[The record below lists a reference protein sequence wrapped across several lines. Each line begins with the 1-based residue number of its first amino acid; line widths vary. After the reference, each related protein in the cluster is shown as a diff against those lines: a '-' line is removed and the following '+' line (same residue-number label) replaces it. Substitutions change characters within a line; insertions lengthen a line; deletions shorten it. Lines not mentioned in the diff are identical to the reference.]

1 MASPRLE
8 QLMVRLQHVRDNLN
22 TILDRVPNGL
32 WEQRIYADGA
42 QWTLRELLI
51 HLMISDHGQNN
62 VLMGIAEGKNII
74 PDDYDLNRYNSG
86 SVNKRKEVSVEY
98 ARQALTESRQRLI
111 DWLSGL
117 DDTVL
122 DKEGRH
128 ASMQILSIAQI
139 LEVMAQHEEG
149 HTRDIEAMI
158 AQNA

>member
-1 MASPRLE
+1 MVSVRLE
-8 QLMVRLQHVRDNLN
+8 QLMARLQEARNNLN
-22 TILDRVPNGL
+22 LVLDRVPAGV
-32 WEQRIYADGA
+32 WEQQIYSDGA

-86 SVNKRKEVSVEY
+86 SVSKRKEVSLEF
-98 ARQALTESRQRLI
+98 ARNALTESRQRLI
-111 DWLSGL
+111 DWLSEI
-117 DDTVL
+117 DDSVL

-139 LEVMAQHEEG
+139 LDVMAQHEEG
-149 HTRDIEAMI
+149 HTRDIEAML
-158 AQNA
+158 AQKA

>member
-1 MASPRLE
+1 MVSVRLE
-8 QLMVRLQHVRDNLN
+8 QLMARLQEARNNLN
-22 TILDRVPNGL
+22 LVLDRVPAGL
-32 WEQRIYADGA
+32 WEQQIYSDGA

-86 SVNKRKEVSVEY
+86 SVSKRKEVSLEF
-98 ARQALTESRQRLI
+98 ARNALTESRQRLI
-111 DWLSGL
+111 DWLSEI
-117 DDTVL
+117 DDSVL

-139 LEVMAQHEEG
+139 LDVMAQHEEG
-149 HTRDIEAMI
+149 HTRDIEAML
-158 AQNA
+158 AQKA